1 MGVYVIEAL
10 AALAVPAVAWANGS
24 NDNNDNFKDV
34 ATLFGSSVSRYRTAL
49 ILGCGATFLGALASF
64 FISRGLL
71 ATFSGA
77 GLVPDSVVHDPAFP
91 LAVALAGSLTVFL
104 ATRLGLPVSTTHAL
118 IGDRREHHGLY
129 SCGAGSQTQAQTDGG
144 ACCA

>member
-1 MGVYVIEAL
+1 MIEAL
-10 AALAVPAVAWANGS
+10 ASLAVPAVAWANGS
-24 NDNNDNFKDV
+24 NDNFKGV

-77 GLVPDSVVHDPAFP
+77 GLVPDSVVYDPAFP
-91 LAVALAGSLTVFL
+91 LAVALALAGSLTVFL

-129 SCGAGSQTQAQTDGG
+129 PCGAGSETQAQTDGG

>member
-1 MGVYVIEAL
+1 MNLLEPQG
-10 AALAVPAVAWANGS
+10 N
-24 NDNNDNFKDV
+24 NFKGV
-34 ATLFGSSVSRYRTAL
+34 ATLFGSNVSRYRTAL

-77 GLVPDSVVHDPAFP
+77 GLVPDSVVHDPVFP
-91 LAVALAGSLTVFL
+91 LALARSLAVFL

-129 SCGAGSQTQAQTDGG
+129 PCGAGSETQAQADGS
-144 ACCA
+144 ACCT